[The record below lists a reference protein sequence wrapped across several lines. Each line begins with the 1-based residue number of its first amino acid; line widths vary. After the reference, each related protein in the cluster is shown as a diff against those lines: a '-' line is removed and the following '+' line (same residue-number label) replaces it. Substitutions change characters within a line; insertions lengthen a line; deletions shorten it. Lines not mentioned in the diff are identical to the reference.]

1 MDDIRQERPNEGPIL
16 KLKDLKK
23 VTKQEIWHTC
33 QGIYGFSGLEK
44 INSLVFLEVKLL
56 TENPLK

>member
-23 VTKQEIWHTC
+23 VTKQEIWHAC
-33 QGIYGFSGLEK
+33 QGIYGFSGLE
-44 INSLVFLEVKLL
+44 
-56 TENPLK
+56 